1 MTASDRAAELRGIP
15 RESRE
20 LGLDKPILSNFST
33 ESHDSVSKC
42 AALLGQVK
50 YTYQKQGP
58 AYEKLLTEYK
68 QRYGM
73 DPASPS
79 MANAYDAA
87 TILIDQLRAGNTT
100 PDAIRNGILRVTNY
114 SGPTGDSI
122 SFDVNGHLSIPKS
135 DFVIKTFSDGKFVV
149 VE

>member
-79 MANAYDAA
+79 MQRQTRFETASCGLPTTRAQPA
-87 TILIDQLRAGNTT
+87 T
-100 PDAIRNGILRVTNY
+100 V
-114 SGPTGDSI
+114 
-122 SFDVNGHLSIPKS
+122 FHLM
-135 DFVIKTFSDGKFVV
+135 
-149 VE
+149 